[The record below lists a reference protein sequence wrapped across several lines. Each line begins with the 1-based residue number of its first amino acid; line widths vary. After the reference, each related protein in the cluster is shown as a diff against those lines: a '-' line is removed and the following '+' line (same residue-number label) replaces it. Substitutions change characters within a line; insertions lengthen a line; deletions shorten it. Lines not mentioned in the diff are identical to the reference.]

1 MKKLIFILS
10 LLLVVPT
17 LRSQTLAPENVPAPV
32 VSTFKSMFSIA
43 EKVKWELDYED
54 YVAGFTIGKADFS
67 AIFDKEGKWLITESY
82 IKPSD
87 LPKAIK
93 DALIKEF
100 GELSAYKVEAAK
112 KVESAEKHHY
122 EMDIIKG
129 EIMYEM
135 VFSEKGEVIKKTETK
150 DKETKE
156 SKYAD

>member
-1 MKKLIFILS
+1 MKKLIILLS
-10 LLLVVPT
+10 FCFLAPAM
-17 LRSQTLAPENVPAPV
+17 RSQSLALENVPLAV
-32 VSTFKSMFSIA
+32 VTTFKSMFSIA
-43 EKVKWELDYED
+43 EKIKWELDYED
-54 YVAGFTIGKADFS
+54 YVAGFTVGKSDFS

-82 IKPSD
+82 MKPSD

-93 DALIKEF
+93 DVLIKEF

-112 KVESAEKHHY
+112 KVESATKIHY

-135 VFSEKGEVIKKTETK
+135 IFSEKGEIIKKNETK
-150 DKETKE
+150 DKEAKE